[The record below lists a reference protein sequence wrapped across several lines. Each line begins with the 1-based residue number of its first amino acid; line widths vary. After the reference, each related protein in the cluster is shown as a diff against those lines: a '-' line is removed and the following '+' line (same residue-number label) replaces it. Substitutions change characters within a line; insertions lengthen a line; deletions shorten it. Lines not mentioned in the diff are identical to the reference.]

1 MGLIRRWAARGI
13 ALCIVAAIPSA
24 YAKRPD
30 APAMSKGNRAAIE
43 AISADTIRRHLETLS
58 SDKMEGR
65 DSGSRGYLMAA
76 DYAAQQFK
84 RAGAKPA
91 GDNGTYFQD
100 VPTVTLSPN
109 AASTVWALVGTREIK
124 LTFSVASDRSSGP
137 PLVTPE
143 PTTAPLVFAG
153 YGISNPDA
161 QWDDYATL
169 DVKDKIVVVL
179 SGAPPGMAD
188 NNRRGAGSSFAKAR
202 AARQKGARGL
212 VILVPEKE
220 LAQPRPGFMV
230 KSRPIEP
237 RRDAA
242 APISISVSRES
253 ASALFEGSGS
263 TIDEATKT
271 AEKPGSGF
279 ALKTSLKLD
288 ILPATVT
295 DSKNPNV
302 IASVPGTDP
311 KLKDECVI
319 YSAHLDHVGMGAPV
333 NGDHIFNGALDNAS
347 GSAVI
352 LALAEAFAKLP
363 GGPKRTMVFLLV
375 TGEER
380 GFWGSG
386 HYVKNPK
393 WLLSKTAANIN
404 IDMIMGWKP
413 SKSIVASGSQKSTLK
428 QVVAEAAEWM
438 GLTVA
443 EDPFPRENFF
453 YRSDQIVFARAGVP
467 ALFLQPGPH
476 WEGMTEEESKAA
488 LQNWLNSRYHK
499 VGDEIQPDWDFRA
512 FQRIAQVAFLMGQR
526 INELDAMPTWNPGD
540 EFEDDRLKSIKEGT

>member
-1 MGLIRRWAARGI
+1 MGLSRRWTARAI
-13 ALCIVAAIPSA
+13 ALCIVAAIQSA
-24 YAKRPD
+24 YAMRPD
-30 APAMSKGNRAAIE
+30 APALSKENRAAIE
-43 AISADTIRRHLETLS
+43 AISVDTIRRHLETLS

-65 DSGSRGYLMAA
+65 DAGSRGYLMAA
-76 DYAAQQFK
+76 EYAALQFK

-100 VPTVTLSPN
+100 VPTATLTPN
-109 AASTVWALVGTREIK
+109 TDSAVLAISGDRQTK
-124 LTFSVASDRSSGP
+124 LKFGMDRSAGP
-137 PLVTPE
+137 PLVAPE
-143 PTTAPLVFAG
+143 ATTAPLVFAG
-153 YGISNPDA
+153 YGITNPDT
-161 QWDDYATL
+161 QWDDYANL

-179 SGAPPGMAD
+179 SGAPDGMAD
-188 NNRRGAGSSFAKAR
+188 NNRGRPGSSFIKAR
-202 AARQKGARGL
+202 SASQKGARGL
-212 VILVPEKE
+212 VILVPEQE
-220 LAQPRPGFMV
+220 LTAPRPSFMV
-230 KSRPIEP
+230 KTRPIEP
-237 RRDAA
+237 RRDSAT
-242 APISISVSRES
+242 PIRINVSRES
-253 ASALFEGSGS
+253 AAPLFDGSGF
-263 TIDEATKT
+263 TFDQATKA
-271 AEKPGSGF
+271 AEKPGAGF
-279 ALKTSLKLD
+279 ALKTSLKVDL
-288 ILPATVT
+288 LPATVI
-295 DSKNPNV
+295 DSRNPNV

-319 YSAHLDHVGMGAPV
+319 YSAHLDHVGIGAPV

-347 GSAVI
+347 GSSVI

-393 WLLSKTAANIN
+393 WPLSKTAANVN

-413 SKSIVASGSQKSTLK
+413 SKSVVASGSQKSTLK

-438 GLTVA
+438 GLSVA
-443 EDPFPRENFF
+443 DDPFPRENFF

-488 LQNWLNSRYHK
+488 LQNWLNTRYHRQ
-499 VGDEIQPDWDFRA
+499 GDEIQPDWDFRA

-540 EFEDDRLKSIKEGT
+540 EFEAKRLESIKNGT